1 MERQV
6 AIYRSRVR
14 ELTREKLVE
23 LWNRPCL
30 SRQASYNLEAG
41 VTRKYRT
48 RNRDRIAYIYH
59 QNDVCSLF
67 NLPDRPYSLARPLVA
82 SRSGQPESWYD
93 RLAANIGG
101 PGCNKPSG
109 VARIIYLSL
118 LAARY
123 WGNTIWHGVSLHTQ
137 RVKWEANAFMGES

>member
-48 RNRDRIAYIYH
+48 RNRDRIAYIYTTRTTF
-59 QNDVCSLF
+59 VPFLIF
-67 NLPDRPYSLARPLVA
+67 PIGRTLSLARSLRPA
-82 SRSGQPESWYD
+82 P
-93 RLAANIGG
+93 ANL
-101 PGCNKPSG
+101 K
-109 VARIIYLSL
+109 AD
-118 LAARY
+118 
-123 WGNTIWHGVSLHTQ
+123 TID
-137 RVKWEANAFMGES
+137 